1 MEQESKFLK
10 IFARFSPPLLQ
21 SIFANFVELDCIDY
35 CFLVASCNRQY
46 EYIPKVSNPKL
57 FLGKVVINR
66 QKKGEDLPFEFFIF
80 HSTKQLVWKLLKMSH
95 LNFHDKNIM
104 CSITANLSNIHDI
117 VNLKRK
123 VRLYE
128 WFTNTVSPFS
138 LDGIIAIGIR
148 FSWQGTSTQRIR
160 GEPSERQ
167 RLFYLWWLKLRL
179 TFPHLACKAAAPSG
193 RKQRTEIQLS
203 EMHSMLCWTTIVSI
217 CERTTISQT
226 SLKRP
231 FIIYSLSSIKF
242 PRNTKV
248 ISKKK
253 HQKLAYRISF

>member
-95 LNFHDKNIM
+95 LNFHDKIIM
-104 CSITANLSNIHDI
+104 CSITVTFQI
-117 VNLKRK
+117 
-123 VRLYE
+123 
-128 WFTNTVSPFS
+128 FTISLIWRERWDFMSDLQTLCLLFPWMESSPSESDS
-138 LDGIIAIGIR
+138 LDKAQALNELEGNRVNGR
-148 FSWQGTSTQRIR
+148 DYFTSD
-160 GEPSERQ
+160 G
-167 RLFYLWWLKLRL
+167 W
-179 TFPHLACKAAAPSG
+179 
-193 RKQRTEIQLS
+193 
-203 EMHSMLCWTTIVSI
+203 
-217 CERTTISQT
+217 
-226 SLKRP
+226 
-231 FIIYSLSSIKF
+231 
-242 PRNTKV
+242 N
-248 ISKKK
+248 
-253 HQKLAYRISF
+253 